1 MSEPSVSVTSDP
13 SGGGL
18 VFDVIVRDPRGESR
32 HWVTIQA
39 DEARRWAKF
48 GAEPSDCVEAAMRFL
63 IDREPKESIL
73 SAFDMRVVRRY
84 FPEFDDALPGYLAR
98 LSHEPRSGAWPS
110 PKHEGILS

>member
-13 SGGGL
+13 SGRGL
-18 VFDVIVRDPRGESR
+18 IFDVIVRDPRGESR
-32 HWVTIQA
+32 HRVTIQA

-48 GAEPSDCVEAAMRFL
+48 GAEPSDRVKAAMRFL

-84 FPEFDDALPGYLAR
+84 FPEFDDALPGYLGR
-98 LSHEPRSGAWPS
+98 LSHDPRSGA
-110 PKHEGILS
+110 

>member
-1 MSEPSVSVTSDP
+1 MDVREMNEPSVSVTSDP

-18 VFDVIVRDPRGESR
+18 VFDVIVRDARGESR
-32 HWVTIQA
+32 HRVTIQA

-48 GAEPSDCVEAAMRFL
+48 GAEPSGCVEAAMRFL

-84 FPEFDDALPGYLAR
+84 FPEFDEAFPRYLVRLGGEPGR
-98 LSHEPRSGAWPS
+98 RT
-110 PKHEGILS
+110 